1 MDRYFVEL
9 GMDFVEL
16 AHTIVRE
23 QEVGYRFVRDGRKNG
38 DLAVGSS
45 VVVGYME
52 CGGKFGDR
60 SRRVVVT
67 WKVPRSD
74 PSSRLNCRNILFLL
88 LPEYTPNTVLNV
100 LGGHFDC

>member
-1 MDRYFVEL
+1 MAKNLFQGDFCRLLGVDRYFVDL

-16 AHTIVRE
+16 AHAIVRE
-23 QEVGYRFVRDGRKNG
+23 QEVGYRFVCDGRKNG

-60 SRRVVVT
+60 VEAGCS
-67 WKVPRSD
+67 
-74 PSSRLNCRNILFLL
+74 
-88 LPEYTPNTVLNV
+88 NV
-100 LGGHFDC
+100 KGPWI